1 MWTGRIAVVR
11 SVTAAAAAS
20 GSRLSVTGSMS
31 AKTGR
36 ARSNTQTFALATNEN
51 GDVTT
56 SSPSDTPTA
65 RSPRC
70 SPAVPLDTALACAAL
85 SREAKASSNAGTR
98 GPSESWPERRT
109 SMTAA
114 SSASPRTGLASGI
127 GSRSTRAG
135 TRARRAPGRAR
146 ARRGPPRPAPG
157 LLGEL
162 ERVDER
168 LPRRRDHVLVD
179 ADRAPHVL
187 AVGGV
192 DEHAGHR
199 AGAVALVED
208 ADLVVDE
215 LDVAQVRVDLGDRG
229 AQGGVERV
237 HRAVALGGAD
247 VALAVDPNL
256 DRRLGLDLSVRALLD
271 DHAPRLER
279 EQRLVLAALAPH
291 QQLERPVGRLE
302 VVAAV
307 LELLDA
313 IDDPRRGGVVDGEP
327 RRGRLLGRR
336 PAPAQ
341 LRDQQLADVADA
353 VGLDAFEGRGV
364 GAHAGDGQSA
374 LVGEGVLA
382 HVRLVGVGH
391 EVEQLVDEVR
401 DLGELLEAIG
411 PDDVVAHLELE
422 VGDDRDEVRVAGALA
437 DAVHRPLHLPRARV
451 DGGQGVRHAAL
462 GVVVAVEPD
471 AHAVAQRGDHGAR
484 RLGDLVRQRRAV
496 RVAEADRVGA
506 RGRRGREAFER
517 IG

>member
-1 MWTGRIAVVR
+1 MWTGRIGVVR
-11 SVTAAAAAS
+11 WVTAAAAAS
-20 GSRLSVTGSMS
+20 GSRFSVTGSMS
-31 AKTGR
+31 ANTGR

-70 SPAVPLDTALACAAL
+70 SPAVPLDTALACAAP

-127 GSRSTRAG
+127 GPVSPPQPPPAARAPPPRPGPAWRGGSARSRRASS
-135 TRARRAPGRAR
+135 RARVG
-146 ARRGPPRPAPG
+146 RRGPPRPAPG

-199 AGAVALVED
+199 SGAVALVED

-256 DRRLGLDLSVRALLD
+256 DRRLGLDLSVRPLLD
-271 DHAPRLER
+271 DHAPRLKR
-279 EQRLVLAALAPH
+279 EQRLVRAALAPH
-291 QQLERPVGRLE
+291 QQLERSVGGLE

-313 IDDPRRGGVVDGEP
+313 LDDPRRGGIVDGEP
-327 RRGRLLGRR
+327 PRGRPLRRR
-336 PAPAQ
+336 PPPAP
-341 LRDQQLADVADA
+341 LPDQPLA
-353 VGLDAFEGRGV
+353 G
-364 GAHAGDGQSA
+364 GAHAG
-374 LVGEGVLA
+374 
-382 HVRLVGVGH
+382 
-391 EVEQLVDEVR
+391 
-401 DLGELLEAIG
+401 
-411 PDDVVAHLELE
+411 
-422 VGDDRDEVRVAGALA
+422 
-437 DAVHRPLHLPRARV
+437 RP
-451 DGGQGVRHAAL
+451 GG
-462 GVVVAVEPD
+462 
-471 AHAVAQRGDHGAR
+471 
-484 RLGDLVRQRRAV
+484 
-496 RVAEADRVGA
+496 
-506 RGRRGREAFER
+506 F
-517 IG
+517 